1 MRQVHQAGA
10 GSKKIAHHVKAGLM
24 ANVPISKTDLRNII
38 SQLENYISLGGEVT
52 AQTDTSQRN
61 KIRMATVLKRKLEKK
76 LSLSE

>member
-1 MRQVHQAGA
+1 
-10 GSKKIAHHVKAGLM
+10 M

-38 SQLENYISLGGEVT
+38 LQLGNYISLGREVT
-52 AQTDTSQRN
+52 APTDTSQRN

>member
-1 MRQVHQAGA
+1 
-10 GSKKIAHHVKAGLM
+10 M

-52 AQTDTSQRN
+52 APTDTSQRN
-61 KIRMATVLKRKLEKK
+61 RIRMATVLKRKLEKR

>member
-1 MRQVHQAGA
+1 
-10 GSKKIAHHVKAGLM
+10 M

-38 SQLENYISLGGEVT
+38 LQLGNYISLCGEVT
-52 AQTDTSQRN
+52 APTDTSQRN